1 MPRLA
6 LLIAGL
12 FALLQAGCAVSGG
25 VSTAS
30 VTAEGDA
37 VTVRSSDWGGAIAC
51 GGGRP
56 GEPPCAAASAHEPT
70 W

>member
-1 MPRLA
+1 MPRLTF
-6 LLIAGL
+6 LIAGL